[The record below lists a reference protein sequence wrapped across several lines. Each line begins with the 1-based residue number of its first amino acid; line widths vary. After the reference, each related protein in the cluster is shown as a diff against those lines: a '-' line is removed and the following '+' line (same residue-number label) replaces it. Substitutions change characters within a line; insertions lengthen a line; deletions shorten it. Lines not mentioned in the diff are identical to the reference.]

1 MKKYRVLAIA
11 PKGKEFLYNP
21 KTAIYTNYLPKKH
34 EQKIIEILND
44 FHKLGD
50 DKTYH
55 AYYID
60 CYDSAFVYCQYKLI
74 WKNSIKLKGHSFS

>member
-34 EQKIIEILND
+34 EQKIIEMLND
-44 FHKLGD
+44 FYKLED

-55 AYYID
+55 AYDID
-60 CYDSAFVYCQYKLI
+60 RYDSAFIYCQYKLI
-74 WKNSIKLKGHSFS
+74 WKNSIKLVEHSLV